1 MFLKKKDAFQLKTIH
16 VDKSEFE
23 IINEEIIE
31 SIFECLA
38 KQDERYDN
46 DIVKEFLN

>member
-1 MFLKKKDAFQLKTIH
+1 MFRGNKDGLQLQTIH
-16 VDKSEFE
+16 VDKSEFKITKKE
-23 IINEEIIE
+23 KIE

-46 DIVKEFLN
+46 DIVEKFLK